1 MFLLSTLL
9 SVLTPLVPPSA
20 WAVGA
25 AGAVVGLMAET
36 MKKYEVVVRN
46 HSHCDRESHWLQKA
60 EQRLVT

>member
-9 SVLTPLVPPSA
+9 SVLTPLVSPSA

-36 MKKYEVVVRN
+36 KKKYEEVARN
-46 HSHCDRESHWLQKA
+46 HSRHDRESHRLQKA
-60 EQRLVT
+60 EQRLVP